1 MEKKKVILVAAIAAA
16 VAFVLGI
23 ATGTIATPTKTTTTE
38 RIVEVEKVVE
48 VEVPVQVEVPVEV
61 EVEKIVEI
69 EIPVEIE
76 KTVEV
81 ETIIEVEKPV
91 EVERVIEVEKIV
103 EIEKIIEIEKIVEV
117 PVEPKKIFTS
127 NPQEVKP
134 GYTYYVSSVLHQ
146 YPSIYGFVGF
156 GQKNEFIVDF
166 DALVKAG
173 LNPYSTEYGFEI
185 TVTSTYSHTSKKD
198 VWNCVVHA
206 VYELETKEGQKIA
219 DKKII

>member
-1 MEKKKVILVAAIAAA
+1 MGKKKILGAAIAAS
-16 VAFVLGI
+16 VTFVLGI
-23 ATGTIATPTKTTTTE
+23 ATGVIATPVKTTTTE
-38 RIVEVEKVVE
+38 KV

-76 KTVEV
+76 KTVEI

-103 EIEKIIEIEKIVEV
+103 EIEKIIEIEV
-117 PVEPKKIFTS
+117 PVETKKVFTS
-127 NPQEVKP
+127 NPGQIKP

-156 GQKNEFIVDF
+156 GQKNEFVVDF
-166 DALVKAG
+166 DSLVKNG
-173 LNPYSTEYGFEI
+173 LTPYSVEYGFEV
-185 TVTSTYSHTSKKD
+185 TVTSVYSHTSKKD
-198 VWNCVVHA
+198 VWSCVVHA
-206 VYELETKEGQKIA
+206 VYELETKDGQKVGAKQIL
-219 DKKII
+219 